1 MYPDGPDVDFTG
13 FSGAFSPPRRL
24 FPTPEELE
32 AELDL
37 FIVGQKVAKRAVCR
51 AVYDHYLSLSS
62 HEVEPDPDGHRGSH
76 VLLLGP
82 TGCGKSYMVKILAR
96 FLGVPVGFS
105 SASGLVEAGYKGTSV
120 ESVVRNLMD
129 AAGGNPRVA
138 ERGIIFIDE
147 IDKIRRA
154 AELTRDVS
162 GEGVQQALLTLMDG
176 RISKGADGY
185 EHAPVDTSRVLFV
198 CAGAF
203 VRLPEL
209 VNKRIGRDDQR
220 KVGFLEQVRSE
231 AGVIEERPIFA
242 SLCQAT
248 TGDFDEFGMI
258 PEFMGRFGSLAVL
271 HELGVEEY
279 RRILSDKTQNGP
291 WQRQQEMARVHGI
304 RLEISDAAVGKLAE
318 RTAQLGAGARGLQRI
333 LQESVNRMDQSWPR
347 LADQGVTRV
356 VINEDCVAGTAPP
369 RLVMSKKRRPK
380 RKDLELRAIASVWL
394 APVSAQEPSASQMIH
409 SGGNPLVSAYIEQ
422 ALEKVG
428 WKDARETARRWWKAF
443 MEENEHQPSLVLSL
457 LEKLIVRKVTM
468 EQFYDAYVYS
478 FTEDIQAVL
487 HFLDYRLAK
496 QQFEDRKRAAAA
508 TKKNKPGAEP
518 EPEKPEPDGDAVSS
532 SGGKEPEDVC
542 AEPFLGAVMGLFDGI
557 WIDSEG
563 VSPEESIEDPDGDIP
578 F

>member
-1 MYPDGPDVDFTG
+1 MKSDMYPDGPDVDSTG
-13 FSGAFSPPRRL
+13 LSGAFSSPLRL
-24 FPTPEELE
+24 LPAPEEME

-37 FIVGQKVAKRAVCR
+37 YIVGQKVAKRAVCR
-51 AVYDHYLSLSS
+51 AVYDHYVSLSLR
-62 HEVEPDPDGHRGSH
+62 EVEPNPDGHRGSH
-76 VLLLGP
+76 LLLLGP

-154 AELTRDVS
+154 VDLVRDVS
-162 GEGVQQALLTLMDG
+162 GEGVQQGLLTLMDG
-176 RISKGADGY
+176 RISKGAEGY

-231 AGVIEERPIFA
+231 AGVSEERPIFA

-248 TGDFDEFGMI
+248 TEDFDEFGMI

-291 WQRQQEMARVHGI
+291 WQRQQEIARVHGI

-318 RTAQLGAGARGLQRI
+318 RTARLGAGARGLQRI
-333 LQESVNRMDQSWPR
+333 LHESVNRMDQSWPR

-369 RLVMSKKRRPK
+369 RLVTSKKRRPK
-380 RKDLELRAIASVWL
+380 RKDIELRAIASSWL
-394 APVSAQEPSASQMIH
+394 APASAQEPSGTQPIH
-409 SGGNPLVSAYIEQ
+409 SGGNPLVSVYIQQ

-428 WKDARETARRWWKAF
+428 WKDARDVARRWWEAF
-443 MEENEHQPSLVLSL
+443 MKENEHKPALMLFL
-457 LEKLIVRKVTM
+457 LEKLIIRQATL
-468 EQFYDAYVYS
+468 EQYYDAYVYS

-508 TKKNKPGAEP
+508 EKNKPVAE
-518 EPEKPEPDGDAVSS
+518 PEPDGDAVSS

-542 AEPFLGAVMGLFDGI
+542 AEPFLEAAIDLFNGF

-563 VSPEESIEDPDGDIP
+563 GSPDESPEDPDGDIP